1 MTGTDFTGEHL
12 IGESHMGDCHMEEG
26 RTGESHMGE
35 NHMGEGRTGESHM
48 GESHVGESRTGECH
62 VGESRTGE
70 CHTDESHTGENHTG
84 ESRTRKFHTGKR
96 CRIKH
101 HTVKYD
107 SKKYHGL
114 ERHGLERH
122 GSEHHG
128 SEHHP
133 AEYHTEERHPAN
145 NHPADSRTAGHKDT
159 AMHVSKVSIAV
170 NVVLTCG
177 KLAAGIL
184 GRSHAMISDA
194 VHSASDVFSTLI
206 VMAGVSMSAKQSDKE
221 HPYGH
226 ERLECVAALFLAFIL
241 CATGLGIGFGA
252 VREVVSGEVKDAAIP
267 GLMALAAAIVSIVV
281 KEWMYRYT
289 IKAADSIHS
298 SALKAD
304 AWHHRSDALS
314 SVGAFVGIC
323 GARMGFAFMD
333 PAASIVICIF
343 ICKASLDVLRDALDK
358 MVDKACDEETAQAI
372 RRTALTPPGVVR
384 IDGLKTRLFGPRMYV
399 DIEIAVDGR
408 LNLQQAH
415 TISREVHDMVEEQ
428 FPQVKHC
435 AVQINPLNRE
445 G

>member
-12 IGESHMGDCHMEEG
+12 IGES

-35 NHMGEGRTGESHM
+35 SRTGESHM
-48 GESHVGESRTGECH
+48 GESHM
-62 VGESRTGE
+62 
-70 CHTDESHTGENHTG
+70 G

-96 CRIKH
+96 RRIKH

-107 SKKYHGL
+107 SKNYH
-114 ERHGLERH
+114 E
-122 GSEHHG
+122 S
-128 SEHHP
+128 
-133 AEYHTEERHPAN
+133 ERHPAN

-226 ERLECVAALFLAFIL
+226 ERLECVAALFLAVIL

-358 MVDKACDEETAQAI
+358 MVDKACDEKTAQAI
-372 RRTALTPPGVVR
+372 RRTALAPPGVVR

>member
-12 IGESHMGDCHMEEG
+12 IGES

-35 NHMGEGRTGESHM
+35 SRTGESHM
-48 GESHVGESRTGECH
+48 GESHM
-62 VGESRTGE
+62 
-70 CHTDESHTGENHTG
+70 G

-96 CRIKH
+96 RRIKH

-107 SKKYHGL
+107 SKKYH
-114 ERHGLERH
+114 E
-122 GSEHHG
+122 S
-128 SEHHP
+128 
-133 AEYHTEERHPAN
+133 ERHPAN
-145 NHPADSRTAGHKDT
+145 NHPADSRTAGHKGT

-226 ERLECVAALFLAFIL
+226 ERLECVAALFLAVIL

-372 RRTALTPPGVVR
+372 RRTALAPPGVVR

>member
-12 IGESHMGDCHMEEG
+12 IGES
-26 RTGESHMGE
+26 
-35 NHMGEGRTGESHM
+35 RTGESHM
-48 GESHVGESRTGECH
+48 GESHM
-62 VGESRTGE
+62 
-70 CHTDESHTGENHTG
+70 G

-96 CRIKH
+96 RRIKH

-107 SKKYHGL
+107 SKKYH
-114 ERHGLERH
+114 E
-122 GSEHHG
+122 S
-128 SEHHP
+128 
-133 AEYHTEERHPAN
+133 ERHPAN

-226 ERLECVAALFLAFIL
+226 ERLECVAALFLAVIL

-372 RRTALTPPGVVR
+372 RRTALAPPGVVR
-384 IDGLKTRLFGPRMYV
+384 IDGLKTRLFGFIAFEPRNIY
-399 DIEIAVDGR
+399 
-408 LNLQQAH
+408 L
-415 TISREVHDMVEEQ
+415 
-428 FPQVKHC
+428 
-435 AVQINPLNRE
+435 
-445 G
+445 

>member
-12 IGESHMGDCHMEEG
+12 IGES

-35 NHMGEGRTGESHM
+35 SRTGESHM
-48 GESHVGESRTGECH
+48 GESHM
-62 VGESRTGE
+62 
-70 CHTDESHTGENHTG
+70 G

-96 CRIKH
+96 RRIKH

-107 SKKYHGL
+107 SKKYH
-114 ERHGLERH
+114 E
-122 GSEHHG
+122 S
-128 SEHHP
+128 
-133 AEYHTEERHPAN
+133 ERHPAN

-226 ERLECVAALFLAFIL
+226 ERLECVAALFLAVIL

-281 KEWMYRYT
+281 KEGMYRYT

-358 MVDKACDEETAQAI
+358 MVDKACDEKTAQAI
-372 RRTALTPPGVVR
+372 RRTALAPPGVVR

>member
-12 IGESHMGDCHMEEG
+12 IGES

-35 NHMGEGRTGESHM
+35 SRTGESHM
-48 GESHVGESRTGECH
+48 GESHM
-62 VGESRTGE
+62 
-70 CHTDESHTGENHTG
+70 G

-96 CRIKH
+96 RRIKH

-107 SKKYHGL
+107 SKKYH
-114 ERHGLERH
+114 E
-122 GSEHHG
+122 S
-128 SEHHP
+128 
-133 AEYHTEERHPAN
+133 ERHPAN

-177 KLAAGIL
+177 KLAADIL

-226 ERLECVAALFLAFIL
+226 ERLECVAALFLAVIL

-358 MVDKACDEETAQAI
+358 MVDKACDEKTAQAI
-372 RRTALTPPGVVR
+372 RRTALAPPGVVR

>member
-12 IGESHMGDCHMEEG
+12 IGDS

-35 NHMGEGRTGESHM
+35 SRTGESHM
-48 GESHVGESRTGECH
+48 GESHM
-62 VGESRTGE
+62 
-70 CHTDESHTGENHTG
+70 G

-96 CRIKH
+96 RRIKH

-107 SKKYHGL
+107 SKKYH
-114 ERHGLERH
+114 E
-122 GSEHHG
+122 S
-128 SEHHP
+128 
-133 AEYHTEERHPAN
+133 ERHPAN

-226 ERLECVAALFLAFIL
+226 ERLECVAALFLAVIL

-372 RRTALTPPGVVR
+372 RRTALAPPGVVR
-384 IDGLKTRLFGPRMYV
+384 IDGLKKRLVGPRMYV

>member
-12 IGESHMGDCHMEEG
+12 IGES
-26 RTGESHMGE
+26 
-35 NHMGEGRTGESHM
+35 RTGESHM
-48 GESHVGESRTGECH
+48 GESRTGESH
-62 VGESRTGE
+62 KGES
-70 CHTDESHTGENHTG
+70 HMG

-96 CRIKH
+96 RRIKH

-107 SKKYHGL
+107 SKKYH
-114 ERHGLERH
+114 E
-122 GSEHHG
+122 S
-128 SEHHP
+128 
-133 AEYHTEERHPAN
+133 ERHPAN

-159 AMHVSKVSIAV
+159 AMHVSKVSITV

-226 ERLECVAALFLAFIL
+226 ERLECVAALFLAVIL

-372 RRTALTPPGVVR
+372 RRTALAPPGVVR

>member
-12 IGESHMGDCHMEEG
+12 IGESHMGECHMEEG

-298 SALKAD
+298 FP
-304 AWHHRSDALS
+304 
-314 SVGAFVGIC
+314 GC
-323 GARMGFAFMD
+323 
-333 PAASIVICIF
+333 AAG
-343 ICKASLDVLRDALDK
+343 R
-358 MVDKACDEETAQAI
+358 
-372 RRTALTPPGVVR
+372 PGQN
-384 IDGLKTRLFGPRMYV
+384 GG
-399 DIEIAVDGR
+399 
-408 LNLQQAH
+408 
-415 TISREVHDMVEEQ
+415 
-428 FPQVKHC
+428 
-435 AVQINPLNRE
+435 
-445 G
+445 

>member
-12 IGESHMGDCHMEEG
+12 IGES

-35 NHMGEGRTGESHM
+35 SRTGESHM
-48 GESHVGESRTGECH
+48 GESHM
-62 VGESRTGE
+62 
-70 CHTDESHTGENHTG
+70 G

-96 CRIKH
+96 RRIKH

-107 SKKYHGL
+107 SKKYH
-114 ERHGLERH
+114 E
-122 GSEHHG
+122 S
-128 SEHHP
+128 
-133 AEYHTEERHPAN
+133 ERHPAN

-159 AMHVSKVSIAV
+159 AMHVSKVSITV

-226 ERLECVAALFLAFIL
+226 ERLECVAALFLAVIL

-372 RRTALTPPGVVR
+372 RRTALAPPGVVR

-415 TISREVHDMVEEQ
+415 TISSEVHDMVEEQ

>member
-12 IGESHMGDCHMEEG
+12 IGES
-26 RTGESHMGE
+26 RTGESHLGE
-35 NHMGEGRTGESHM
+35 SRTGESHM
-48 GESHVGESRTGECH
+48 GESHM
-62 VGESRTGE
+62 
-70 CHTDESHTGENHTG
+70 G

-96 CRIKH
+96 RRIKH

-107 SKKYHGL
+107 SKKYH
-114 ERHGLERH
+114 E
-122 GSEHHG
+122 S
-128 SEHHP
+128 
-133 AEYHTEERHPAN
+133 ERHPAN

-159 AMHVSKVSIAV
+159 AMHVSKVSITV

-226 ERLECVAALFLAFIL
+226 ERLECVAALFLAVIL

-372 RRTALTPPGVVR
+372 RRTALAPPGVVR

>member
-12 IGESHMGDCHMEEG
+12 IGESHTGESHMGECHMEEG

-35 NHMGEGRTGESHM
+35 SHMGEGRTGENHM
-48 GESHVGESRTGECH
+48 
-62 VGESRTGE
+62 GESRTGE

-96 CRIKH
+96 RRIKH

-107 SKKYHGL
+107 SKKYHGS
-114 ERHGLERH
+114 ERHGL
-122 GSEHHG
+122 
-128 SEHHP
+128 
-133 AEYHTEERHPAN
+133 ERHPAN

-343 ICKASLDVLRDALDK
+343 ICKASLNVLRDALDK

>member
-12 IGESHMGDCHMEEG
+12 IGES

-35 NHMGEGRTGESHM
+35 SRTGESHM
-48 GESHVGESRTGECH
+48 GESHM
-62 VGESRTGE
+62 
-70 CHTDESHTGENHTG
+70 G

-96 CRIKH
+96 RRIKH

-107 SKKYHGL
+107 SKKYH
-114 ERHGLERH
+114 E
-122 GSEHHG
+122 S
-128 SEHHP
+128 
-133 AEYHTEERHPAN
+133 ERHPAN

-226 ERLECVAALFLAFIL
+226 ERLECVAALFLAVIL

-252 VREVVSGEVKDAAIP
+252 VREVVLGEVKDAAIP

-289 IKAADSIHS
+289 IKAADSIQS

-358 MVDKACDEETAQAI
+358 MVDKACDEKTAQAI
-372 RRTALTPPGVVR
+372 RRTALAPPGVVR

>member
-12 IGESHMGDCHMEEG
+12 IGES
-26 RTGESHMGE
+26 
-35 NHMGEGRTGESHM
+35 RTGESHM
-48 GESHVGESRTGECH
+48 GESRTGE
-62 VGESRTGE
+62 
-70 CHTDESHTGENHTG
+70 SHMGDSHMG

-96 CRIKH
+96 RRIKH

-107 SKKYHGL
+107 SKKYH
-114 ERHGLERH
+114 E
-122 GSEHHG
+122 S
-128 SEHHP
+128 
-133 AEYHTEERHPAN
+133 ERHPAN

-226 ERLECVAALFLAFIL
+226 ERLECVAALFLAVIL

-281 KEWMYRYT
+281 KEWNYRYT

-372 RRTALTPPGVVR
+372 RRTALAPPGVVR

>member
-12 IGESHMGDCHMEEG
+12 IGES

-35 NHMGEGRTGESHM
+35 SRTGESHM
-48 GESHVGESRTGECH
+48 GESHM
-62 VGESRTGE
+62 
-70 CHTDESHTGENHTG
+70 G

-96 CRIKH
+96 RRIKH

-107 SKKYHGL
+107 SKKYH
-114 ERHGLERH
+114 E
-122 GSEHHG
+122 S
-128 SEHHP
+128 
-133 AEYHTEERHPAN
+133 ERHPAN

-226 ERLECVAALFLAFIL
+226 ERLECVAALFLAVIL

-372 RRTALTPPGVVR
+372 RSTALAPPGVVR

>member
-1 MTGTDFTGEHL
+1 MTGTEFTGERL
-12 IGESHMGDCHMEEG
+12 IGKCRSG
-26 RTGESHMGE
+26 
-35 NHMGEGRTGESHM
+35 
-48 GESHVGESRTGECH
+48 
-62 VGESRTGE
+62 
-70 CHTDESHTGENHTG
+70 
-84 ESRTRKFHTGKR
+84 KFHIGGHNH
-96 CRIKH
+96 IIN
-101 HTVKYD
+101 
-107 SKKYHGL
+107 HGP
-114 ERHGLERH
+114 G
-122 GSEHHG
+122 
-128 SEHHP
+128 
-133 AEYHTEERHPAN
+133 
-145 NHPADSRTAGHKDT
+145 GHKDT
-159 AMHVSKVSIAV
+159 AMHVSRVSIAV
-170 NVVLTCG
+170 NMVLTAG

-184 GRSHAMISDA
+184 GHSHAMISDA
-194 VHSASDVFSTLI
+194 VHSASDVFSTFI

-252 VREVVSGEVKDAAIP
+252 VREVISGEVKDAAIP
-267 GLMALAAAIVSIVV
+267 GLMALMAAIVSIVV

-314 SVGAFVGIC
+314 SVGAFAGIC

-333 PAASIVICIF
+333 PAASIVICLF

-358 MVDKACDEETAQAI
+358 MVDKACDEETEKAI
-372 RRTALTPPGVVR
+372 KGTVLTSPGVVR

-399 DIEIAVDGR
+399 DIEIAVDPD

-415 TISREVHDMVEEQ
+415 AISREVHDTVEEQ

-435 AVQINPLNRE
+435 AVQVNPLNRE

>member
-12 IGESHMGDCHMEEG
+12 IGES
-26 RTGESHMGE
+26 
-35 NHMGEGRTGESHM
+35 RTGESHM
-48 GESHVGESRTGECH
+48 GESRTGESH
-62 VGESRTGE
+62 MGESQR
-70 CHTDESHTGENHTG
+70 G

-96 CRIKH
+96 RRIKH

-107 SKKYHGL
+107 SKKYH
-114 ERHGLERH
+114 E
-122 GSEHHG
+122 S
-128 SEHHP
+128 
-133 AEYHTEERHPAN
+133 ERHPAN

-226 ERLECVAALFLAFIL
+226 ERLECVAALFLAVIL

-372 RRTALTPPGVVR
+372 RRTALAPPGVVR

>member
-12 IGESHMGDCHMEEG
+12 IGES

-35 NHMGEGRTGESHM
+35 SRTGESHM
-48 GESHVGESRTGECH
+48 GESHM
-62 VGESRTGE
+62 
-70 CHTDESHTGENHTG
+70 G

-96 CRIKH
+96 RRIKH

-107 SKKYHGL
+107 SKKYH
-114 ERHGLERH
+114 E
-122 GSEHHG
+122 S
-128 SEHHP
+128 
-133 AEYHTEERHPAN
+133 ERHPAN

-226 ERLECVAALFLAFIL
+226 ERLECVAALFLAVIL

-323 GARMGFAFMD
+323 GARLGFAFMD

-343 ICKASLDVLRDALDK
+343 FCMASLDVQRDALDN
-358 MVDKACDEETAQAI
+358 MLDKACDEKTAQAI
-372 RRTALTPPGVVR
+372 RRTALAPPGVVR

>member
-12 IGESHMGDCHMEEG
+12 IGES
-26 RTGESHMGE
+26 RTGESRTGE
-35 NHMGEGRTGESHM
+35 SRTGESHM
-48 GESHVGESRTGECH
+48 GESHM
-62 VGESRTGE
+62 
-70 CHTDESHTGENHTG
+70 G

-96 CRIKH
+96 RRIKH

-107 SKKYHGL
+107 SKKYH
-114 ERHGLERH
+114 E
-122 GSEHHG
+122 S
-128 SEHHP
+128 
-133 AEYHTEERHPAN
+133 ERHPAN

-226 ERLECVAALFLAFIL
+226 ERLECVAALFLAVIL

-372 RRTALTPPGVVR
+372 RRTALAPPGVVR

>member
-1 MTGTDFTGEHL
+1 MEEPGRTQGVFENRFPSAGGNESSNRPWRQQVGNTCGTVVYSYCPAGVFFIIRAVYWFMGGKDMTGTDFTGEHL
-12 IGESHMGDCHMEEG
+12 IGES

-35 NHMGEGRTGESHM
+35 SRTGESHM
-48 GESHVGESRTGECH
+48 GESHM
-62 VGESRTGE
+62 
-70 CHTDESHTGENHTG
+70 G

-96 CRIKH
+96 RRIKH

-107 SKKYHGL
+107 SKKYH
-114 ERHGLERH
+114 E
-122 GSEHHG
+122 S
-128 SEHHP
+128 
-133 AEYHTEERHPAN
+133 ERHPAN

-159 AMHVSKVSIAV
+159 AMHVPKVSIAV

-226 ERLECVAALFLAFIL
+226 ERLECVAALFLAVIL

-358 MVDKACDEETAQAI
+358 MVDKACDEKTAQAI
-372 RRTALTPPGVVR
+372 RRTALAPPGVVR

>member
-12 IGESHMGDCHMEEG
+12 IGES

-35 NHMGEGRTGESHM
+35 SRTGESHM
-48 GESHVGESRTGECH
+48 GESHMG
-62 VGESRTGE
+62 
-70 CHTDESHTGENHTG
+70 D
-84 ESRTRKFHTGKR
+84 SRTRKFHTGKR
-96 CRIKH
+96 RRIKH

-107 SKKYHGL
+107 SKKYH
-114 ERHGLERH
+114 E
-122 GSEHHG
+122 S
-128 SEHHP
+128 
-133 AEYHTEERHPAN
+133 ERHPAN

-226 ERLECVAALFLAFIL
+226 ERLECVAALFLAVIL

-314 SVGAFVGIC
+314 SVGAVVGIC

-372 RRTALTPPGVVR
+372 RRTALAPPGVVR

>member
-12 IGESHMGDCHMEEG
+12 IGES
-26 RTGESHMGE
+26 
-35 NHMGEGRTGESHM
+35 RTGESHM
-48 GESHVGESRTGECH
+48 GESRTG
-62 VGESRTGE
+62 
-70 CHTDESHTGENHTG
+70 ESHTGESHMG

-96 CRIKH
+96 RRIKH

-107 SKKYHGL
+107 SKKYH
-114 ERHGLERH
+114 E
-122 GSEHHG
+122 S
-128 SEHHP
+128 
-133 AEYHTEERHPAN
+133 ERHPAN

-206 VMAGVSMSAKQSDKE
+206 VMAGVSMSARQSDKE

-226 ERLECVAALFLAFIL
+226 ERLECVAALFLAVIL

-372 RRTALTPPGVVR
+372 RRTALAPPGVVR

>member
-12 IGESHMGDCHMEEG
+12 IGES

-35 NHMGEGRTGESHM
+35 SRTGESHM
-48 GESHVGESRTGECH
+48 GESHM
-62 VGESRTGE
+62 
-70 CHTDESHTGENHTG
+70 G

-96 CRIKH
+96 RRIKH

-107 SKKYHGL
+107 SKKYH
-114 ERHGLERH
+114 E
-122 GSEHHG
+122 S
-128 SEHHP
+128 
-133 AEYHTEERHPAN
+133 ERHPAN

-159 AMHVSKVSIAV
+159 AMHVSKVSITV

-226 ERLECVAALFLAFIL
+226 ERLECVAALFLAVIL

-281 KEWMYRYT
+281 KGWMYRYT

-372 RRTALTPPGVVR
+372 RRTALAPPGVVR

>member
-12 IGESHMGDCHMEEG
+12 IGESRTGECHMGECHMGECHMEE
-26 RTGESHMGE
+26 S
-35 NHMGEGRTGESHM
+35 
-48 GESHVGESRTGECH
+48 H

-114 ERHGLERH
+114 ERHGLER
-122 GSEHHG
+122 HG

-372 RRTALTPPGVVR
+372 RRTALAPPGVVR

>member
-12 IGESHMGDCHMEEG
+12 IGES

-35 NHMGEGRTGESHM
+35 SRTGESHM
-48 GESHVGESRTGECH
+48 GESHM
-62 VGESRTGE
+62 
-70 CHTDESHTGENHTG
+70 G

-96 CRIKH
+96 RRIKH

-107 SKKYHGL
+107 SKKYH
-114 ERHGLERH
+114 E
-122 GSEHHG
+122 S
-128 SEHHP
+128 
-133 AEYHTEERHPAN
+133 ERHPAN

-184 GRSHAMISDA
+184 GRSHAKISDA
-194 VHSASDVFSTLI
+194 VHSASAVFSTLI

-226 ERLECVAALFLAFIL
+226 ERLECVAALFLAVIL

-358 MVDKACDEETAQAI
+358 MVDKACDEKTAQAI
-372 RRTALTPPGVVR
+372 RRTALAPPGVVR

>member
-12 IGESHMGDCHMEEG
+12 IGES

-35 NHMGEGRTGESHM
+35 SRTGESHM
-48 GESHVGESRTGECH
+48 GESHM
-62 VGESRTGE
+62 
-70 CHTDESHTGENHTG
+70 G

-96 CRIKH
+96 RRIKH

-107 SKKYHGL
+107 SKKYH
-114 ERHGLERH
+114 E
-122 GSEHHG
+122 S
-128 SEHHP
+128 
-133 AEYHTEERHPAN
+133 ERHPAN

-206 VMAGVSMSAKQSDKE
+206 VMAGVSMSARQSDKE

-226 ERLECVAALFLAFIL
+226 ERLECVAALFLAVIL

>member
-1 MTGTDFTGEHL
+1 MTGTDFTGEQL
-12 IGESHMGDCHMEEG
+12 IGES

-35 NHMGEGRTGESHM
+35 SRTGESHM
-48 GESHVGESRTGECH
+48 GESHM
-62 VGESRTGE
+62 
-70 CHTDESHTGENHTG
+70 G

-96 CRIKH
+96 RRIKH

-107 SKKYHGL
+107 SKKYH
-114 ERHGLERH
+114 E
-122 GSEHHG
+122 S
-128 SEHHP
+128 
-133 AEYHTEERHPAN
+133 ERHPAN

-226 ERLECVAALFLAFIL
+226 ERLECVAALFLAVIL

-372 RRTALTPPGVVR
+372 RRTALAPPGVVR

>member
-12 IGESHMGDCHMEEG
+12 IGES

-35 NHMGEGRTGESHM
+35 SRTGESHM
-48 GESHVGESRTGECH
+48 GESHM
-62 VGESRTGE
+62 
-70 CHTDESHTGENHTG
+70 G

-96 CRIKH
+96 RRIKH

-107 SKKYHGL
+107 SKKYH
-114 ERHGLERH
+114 E
-122 GSEHHG
+122 S
-128 SEHHP
+128 
-133 AEYHTEERHPAN
+133 ERHPAN

-159 AMHVSKVSIAV
+159 AMHVSKVSITV

>member
-12 IGESHMGDCHMEEG
+12 IGES
-26 RTGESHMGE
+26 RTGES
-35 NHMGEGRTGESHM
+35 RTGESHM
-48 GESHVGESRTGECH
+48 GESHM
-62 VGESRTGE
+62 
-70 CHTDESHTGENHTG
+70 G

-96 CRIKH
+96 RRIKH

-107 SKKYHGL
+107 SKKYH
-114 ERHGLERH
+114 E
-122 GSEHHG
+122 S
-128 SEHHP
+128 
-133 AEYHTEERHPAN
+133 ERHPAN

-226 ERLECVAALFLAFIL
+226 ERLECVAALFLAVIL

-372 RRTALTPPGVVR
+372 RRTALAPPGVVR

>member
-12 IGESHMGDCHMEEG
+12 IGES

-35 NHMGEGRTGESHM
+35 SRTGESHM
-48 GESHVGESRTGECH
+48 GESHM
-62 VGESRTGE
+62 
-70 CHTDESHTGENHTG
+70 G

-96 CRIKH
+96 RRIKH

-107 SKKYHGL
+107 SKKYH
-114 ERHGLERH
+114 E
-122 GSEHHG
+122 S
-128 SEHHP
+128 
-133 AEYHTEERHPAN
+133 ERHPAN

-159 AMHVSKVSIAV
+159 AIHVSKVSIAV

-226 ERLECVAALFLAFIL
+226 ERLECVAALFLAVIL

-358 MVDKACDEETAQAI
+358 MVDKACDEKTAQAI
-372 RRTALTPPGVVR
+372 RRTALAPPGVVR

>member
-12 IGESHMGDCHMEEG
+12 IGES
-26 RTGESHMGE
+26 
-35 NHMGEGRTGESHM
+35 RTGESHM
-48 GESHVGESRTGECH
+48 GESRTGE
-62 VGESRTGE
+62 
-70 CHTDESHTGENHTG
+70 SHMG

-96 CRIKH
+96 RRIKH

-107 SKKYHGL
+107 SKKYH
-114 ERHGLERH
+114 E
-122 GSEHHG
+122 S
-128 SEHHP
+128 
-133 AEYHTEERHPAN
+133 ERHPAN

-226 ERLECVAALFLAFIL
+226 ERLECVAALFLGVIL

-267 GLMALAAAIVSIVV
+267 GLMALAAATVSIVV

>member
-12 IGESHMGDCHMEEG
+12 IGESH
-26 RTGESHMGE
+26 
-35 NHMGEGRTGESHM
+35 
-48 GESHVGESRTGECH
+48 
-62 VGESRTGE
+62 
-70 CHTDESHTGENHTG
+70 
-84 ESRTRKFHTGKR
+84 TRKFHTGKR
-96 CRIKH
+96 RRIKH

-107 SKKYHGL
+107 SKKYHGS
-114 ERHGLERH
+114 ERHGL
-122 GSEHHG
+122 
-128 SEHHP
+128 
-133 AEYHTEERHPAN
+133 ERHPAN

>member
-12 IGESHMGDCHMEEG
+12 IGES

-35 NHMGEGRTGESHM
+35 SRTGESHM
-48 GESHVGESRTGECH
+48 GESHM
-62 VGESRTGE
+62 
-70 CHTDESHTGENHTG
+70 G

-96 CRIKH
+96 RRIKH

-107 SKKYHGL
+107 SKKYH
-114 ERHGLERH
+114 E
-122 GSEHHG
+122 S
-128 SEHHP
+128 
-133 AEYHTEERHPAN
+133 ERHPAN

-226 ERLECVAALFLAFIL
+226 ERLECVAALFLAVIL

-358 MVDKACDEETAQAI
+358 MVDKACDEKTAQAI
-372 RRTALTPPGVVR
+372 RRTALAPPRVVR

>member
-12 IGESHMGDCHMEEG
+12 IGES

-35 NHMGEGRTGESHM
+35 SRTGESHM
-48 GESHVGESRTGECH
+48 GESHM
-62 VGESRTGE
+62 
-70 CHTDESHTGENHTG
+70 G

-96 CRIKH
+96 RRIKH

-107 SKKYHGL
+107 SKKYH
-114 ERHGLERH
+114 E
-122 GSEHHG
+122 S
-128 SEHHP
+128 
-133 AEYHTEERHPAN
+133 ERHPAN
-145 NHPADSRTAGHKDT
+145 NHPADSRTAGHKET

-206 VMAGVSMSAKQSDKE
+206 VMAGVSMSARQSDKE

-226 ERLECVAALFLAFIL
+226 ERLECVAALFLAVIL

-372 RRTALTPPGVVR
+372 RRTALAPPGVVR

>member
-12 IGESHMGDCHMEEG
+12 IGESHMGECHMEEG

-35 NHMGEGRTGESHM
+35 SHM
-48 GESHVGESRTGECH
+48 
-62 VGESRTGE
+62 
-70 CHTDESHTGENHTG
+70 G

-96 CRIKH
+96 RRIKH

-107 SKKYHGL
+107 SKKYH
-114 ERHGLERH
+114 E
-122 GSEHHG
+122 S
-128 SEHHP
+128 
-133 AEYHTEERHPAN
+133 ERHPAN

-226 ERLECVAALFLAFIL
+226 ERLECVAALFLAVIL

-358 MVDKACDEETAQAI
+358 MVDKACDEKTAQAI
-372 RRTALTPPGVVR
+372 RRTALAPPGVVR

>member
-12 IGESHMGDCHMEEG
+12 IGESH
-26 RTGESHMGE
+26 TGESHMGE
-35 NHMGEGRTGESHM
+35 SRTGESHM
-48 GESHVGESRTGECH
+48 GESHM
-62 VGESRTGE
+62 
-70 CHTDESHTGENHTG
+70 G

-96 CRIKH
+96 RRIKH

-107 SKKYHGL
+107 SKKYH
-114 ERHGLERH
+114 E
-122 GSEHHG
+122 S
-128 SEHHP
+128 
-133 AEYHTEERHPAN
+133 ERHPAN

-206 VMAGVSMSAKQSDKE
+206 VMAGVSMSARQSDKE

-226 ERLECVAALFLAFIL
+226 ERLECVAALFLAVIL

-372 RRTALTPPGVVR
+372 RRTALAPPGVVR